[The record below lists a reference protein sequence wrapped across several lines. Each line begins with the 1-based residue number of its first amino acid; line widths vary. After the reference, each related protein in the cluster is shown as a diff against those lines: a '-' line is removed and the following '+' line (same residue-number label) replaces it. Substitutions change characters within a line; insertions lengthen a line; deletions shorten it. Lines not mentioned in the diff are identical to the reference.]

1 MIAVYS
7 NNIFTD
13 HVITQLALPTPVRLY
28 HDIESFV
35 NADGSIKIALV
46 NHINQYCTPVDE
58 SQRIEWVTNGAKFA
72 EEIQQV
78 QKVSDLVFAFD
89 NEFHQYHCDLLQQL
103 SAHSLYW
110 VIPVHINSDQNHS
123 IFNTYQFDWTVG
135 PYKDA
140 LASRLNQLRPF
151 VPKPKL
157 FDALLGWTRPHR
169 DFVAQAVKANSN
181 IEDKILL
188 TYMNYV
194 PKDFVSEFLWEPEIE
209 YIQDT
214 RNSAHLVSYFGC
226 VLPLSRIIPL
236 SIYSETAYSIVAE
249 TSADNRYT
257 FPTEKIIKPMMAR
270 RLFVVFSSV
279 NFLKNLRSLGFKTFD
294 SIIDETYDSIEDDG
308 QRWTAA
314 FEQVKKLCKLD
325 QSWVFDQI
333 RSIVD
338 HNYNVAMTTDWN
350 SQTLQQIKKI
360 CNSFLA

>member
-13 HVITQLALPTPVRLY
+13 HVIKQLELPTPVLLY

-103 SAHSLYW
+103 SAHNLHW
-110 VIPVHINSDQNHS
+110 VIPVQLNSDQNHS
-123 IFNTYQFDWTVG
+123 IFYTYQFDWTVG

-181 IEDKILL
+181 IENKILL

-194 PKDFVSEFLWEPEIE
+194 PKDFVGEFLWEPEIE

-214 RNSAHLVSYFGC
+214 RNSANMVGYFGC

-236 SIYSETAYSIVAE
+236 SIYNQTAYSIVAE

-294 SIIDETYDSIEDDG
+294 SVIDETYDSIEDDR

-314 FEQVKKLCKLD
+314 FEQVKKLCELD
-325 QSWVFDQI
+325 QSWIFDQI
-333 RSIVD
+333 QNTVE

-350 SQTLQQIKKI
+350 SHTLQQIKKI